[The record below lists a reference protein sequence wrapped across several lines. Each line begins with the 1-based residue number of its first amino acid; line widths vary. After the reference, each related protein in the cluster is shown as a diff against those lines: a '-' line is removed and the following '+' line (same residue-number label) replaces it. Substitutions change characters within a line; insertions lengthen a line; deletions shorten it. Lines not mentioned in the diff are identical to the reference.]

1 MLYNVP
7 GRTGVDILP
16 DTVKRLYHDV
26 PNIMG
31 IKEATGSIERTV
43 ELLAKV
49 PDLYVFSG
57 DDAIDFPIMASGGK
71 GITSVTANLLPDM
84 KAKLAHAALK
94 GDFVTAKALNDDL
107 YEINKVLFCESNPIP
122 IKAAM
127 YIAGLTP
134 TLEYRLPLVEPS
146 VENMKK
152 IEKAMQNYTIVG
164 AK

>member
-1 MLYNVP
+1 MS
-7 GRTGVDILP
+7 RGVLVSISS
-16 DTVKRLYHDV
+16 DTVKRLYNDI

-49 PDLYVFSG
+49 PELYVFSG

-94 GDFVTAKALNDDL
+94 GDFVTAKALNDTL

-134 TLEYRLPLVEPS
+134 TLEYRLPLVAPS
-146 VENMKK
+146 NDNMKK
-152 IEKAMQNYTIVG
+152 IEAVMQQYTIVG